1 VDTQLDI
8 PSATTATLPT
18 LEQLAGEAQRGSLR
32 ALDQLLSSVQHKIYT
47 LAARMLW
54 CPDDARDAT
63 QEILIKLAT
72 HLAGFRHES
81 SFMTWAYSVA
91 ANYLRSARR
100 GRLEDRYTFESFGQ
114 ELGENLADYDETED
128 PIQTSLLLEE
138 IRIGCTMGMLLCLDR
153 THRIAYILGEVLEL
167 DGEEAASI
175 LEIPSATFR
184 KRLSRARAD
193 MLKFMQEHCGLVR
206 ERNKCHCRLRVN
218 VAVATGR
225 ANPAKLVFAADSEAA
240 GRFPKVLEHVRKLE
254 ESQRIVALY
263 RARPEFEA
271 PEDLLSTVKAI
282 VNDPC
287 LHP

>member
-1 VDTQLDI
+1 VETQFGTPD
-8 PSATTATLPT
+8 ATISNAPT

-72 HLAGFRHES
+72 HLASFRHES
-81 SFMTWAYSVA
+81 AFMTWAYSVA
-91 ANYLRSARR
+91 ANYLKSVRR

-128 PIQTSLLLEE
+128 PIQTTLLLEE

-153 THRIAYILGEVLEL
+153 THRIAYILGEILEL
-167 DGEEAASI
+167 DGEAAAGI

-193 MLKFMQEHCGLVR
+193 MLRFMQEHCGLVR
-206 ERNKCHCRLRVN
+206 ESNNCHCRLRVN
-218 VAVATGR
+218 VALATGR
-225 ANPAKLVFAADSEAA
+225 ANPAKLVFANDAEAA

-263 RARPEFEA
+263 RARPEFDA
-271 PEDLLSTVKAI
+271 PEDLLSKVRAI

>member
-1 VDTQLDI
+1 VETLLDTL
-8 PSATTATLPT
+8 SATTPKSPT
-18 LEQLAGEAQRGSLR
+18 LEELAGEAQQGSLR

-72 HLAGFRHES
+72 HLASFRHES
-81 SFMTWAYSVA
+81 TFMTWAYSVA
-91 ANYLRSARR
+91 ANYLKSVRR
-100 GRLEDRYTFESFGQ
+100 GRLEDRYTFGQ
-114 ELGENLADYDETED
+114 ELGENLAEYDQAED

-138 IRIGCTMGMLLCLDR
+138 IRIGCTMGMLQCLDR

-167 DGEEAASI
+167 DGEEAARI
-175 LEIPSATFR
+175 LEIPAATFR

-193 MLKFMQEHCGLVR
+193 MLTFMQQHCGMVR
-206 ERNKCHCRLRVN
+206 DSNKCHCRLKVN
-218 VAVATGR
+218 VAIASGR
-225 ANPAKLVFAADSEAA
+225 VNPSKLIFAADAEAA
-240 GRFPKVLEHVRKLE
+240 GRFPKVMEHVRKLE

-263 RARPEFEA
+263 RARPELEA
-271 PEDLLSTVKAI
+271 PEDLLSKVRAI

>member
-1 VDTQLDI
+1 VDTQLDMQ
-8 PSATTATLPT
+8 SATLPQLPT

-81 SFMTWAYSVA
+81 TFMTWAYSVA
-91 ANYLRSARR
+91 ANYLRSVRR

-206 ERNKCHCRLRVN
+206 ERNNCHCRLRVN
-218 VAVATGR
+218 VAIATGR
-225 ANPAKLVFAADSEAA
+225 ANPAKLVFATDTEAA

-271 PEDLLSTVKAI
+271 PQDLLSTVKAI